1 MKKSK
6 ILTILFLIFSFQNI
20 VKANDSVKDFQIEG
34 MSIGDSALD
43 YFTKSDIIKNSK
55 DFYKNKKFTLVQN
68 DFYDFFKLYDAVDFH
83 FKTGDKNYIF
93 HGLSGVQAYTNNI
106 KDCYPKIDEIS
117 LSIDSNFSYV
127 KKYDKETFKHAGD
140 NTGKSIITD
149 ITYKLHDG
157 YIVIL
162 CYDYSKEHGG
172 QDHLSVSIDS
182 INLNR
187 WLANDAWK

>member
-1 MKKSK
+1 MRFLLIF
-6 ILTILFLIFSFQNI
+6 ILTLSSQSLT
-20 VKANDSVKDFQIEG
+20 KANDSIKDFQIEG

-55 DFYKNKKFTLVQN
+55 NFYKNKKFKIVQN
-68 DFYDFFKLYDAVDFH
+68 DFYDFFKLYDAVDYH
-83 FKTGDKNYIF
+83 FKSGDKNFIF
-93 HGLSGVQAYTNNI
+93 HGLSGVLSYKNNI

-127 KKYDKETFKHAGD
+127 KKYEKDTFKHQGD
-140 NTGKSIITD
+140 NTGKSTVTD
-149 ITYKLHDG
+149 VTYKLQDG

-172 QDHLSVSIDS
+172 QDHLSVSIDTKE
-182 INLNR
+182 LNK
-187 WLANDAWK
+187 WFINDAYK